1 MNVIPVEVKYQVGKI
16 SSNLDEVAEAVRA
29 AADEYRG
36 IVITPD
42 AIAEGKKT
50 LAALRKEKASLDA
63 DRKKI
68 KKAWLAPFEEWE
80 KKAKEIIA
88 LYDEPEAALN
98 EQVKAYEADRI
109 AEKQERIKNIHDS
122 FGSISEYFPLS
133 RIYNPKWENT
143 GYSEADILSDMETE
157 RDFAEMKITAVKAM
171 NSKYEE
177 DGLRV
182 LKETGDFQKAVS
194 KMTEMQEQEKRI
206 EEERERRIE
215 EEREKAFAA
224 VRDEE
229 EQRKLIFEEVP
240 EKNEKPMYLVT
251 VPECFENEFENFCF
265 LNGCSFERV

>member
-109 AEKQERIKNIHDS
+109 AEKQERIKNIHES
-122 FGSISEYFPLS
+122 FGSISEFFPLS

-182 LKETGDFQKAVS
+182 LKETGDFQKAVD
-194 KMTEMQEQEKRI
+194 KMTEMQEQEKQIVNRI
-206 EEERERRIE
+206 
-215 EEREKAFAA
+215 
-224 VRDEE
+224 DEE
-229 EQRKLIFEEVP
+229 KKRAEDVP
-240 EKNEKPMYLVT
+240 EDNMFFWNSGEQNDINKPMYLVT
-251 VPECFENEFENFCF
+251 VPEGFKEEFENFCF

>member
-68 KKAWLAPFEEWE
+68 KKAWMAPYEEWE

-88 LYDEPEAALN
+88 LYDEPEEALN
-98 EQVKAYEADRI
+98 AQMKAYEADRI
-109 AEKQERIKNIHDS
+109 AEKQERIRNIHES
-122 FGSISEYFPLS
+122 FGSISEFFPLS
-133 RIYNPKWENT
+133 RIYNPKWENV
-143 GYSEADILSDMETE
+143 GYTEADILSDMETE

-182 LKETGDFQKAVS
+182 LKETGDFQKAVD

-206 EEERERRIE
+206 EEERE
-215 EEREKAFAA
+215 KAFAA
-224 VRDEE
+224 VREEE

-251 VPECFENEFENFCF
+251 VPEDFKEEFENFCF